1 MCKYDYACVYLCA
14 LRMRRTG
21 IGNMSTMS
29 PRDWEGKVDR
39 VWLSVQIRERKKN
52 VSSDPYLA
60 NQQRATGNAVFFSL
74 SVKRLYLMCDVF
86 SPRRGGMVQLI
97 WRLKTRLWL
106 F

>member
-1 MCKYDYACVYLCA
+1 MCKYDYACVYLCITYA
-14 LRMRRTG
+14 
-21 IGNMSTMS
+21 SDW
-29 PRDWEGKVDR
+29 DWEYVHDEPQRLG
-39 VWLSVQIRERKKN
+39 REGRPCMVKCSNKRKKKKCLER
-52 VSSDPYLA
+52 SISGQSAESD
-60 NQQRATGNAVFFSL
+60 GKCCFFSL